1 MIFLGGTSGFHYG
14 QVVLQIHLSVGQVDF
29 LTKFDPCLHILE
41 MCLWKLKSLSKINP
55 RLRTLSDRDISLSSN
70 LTGKW
75 LESLCLCC
83 FVPIIIN
90 SVLLEFSL
98 SLLDFIHSEMSV
110 RQSLR
115 LDIDLCVSDC
125 DSSMYGVGRV

>member
-1 MIFLGGTSGFHYG
+1 
-14 QVVLQIHLSVGQVDF
+14 
-29 LTKFDPCLHILE
+29 
-41 MCLWKLKSLSKINP
+41 MCLWKLKSLSKITP
-55 RLRTLSDRDISLSSN
+55 RLRLSDGDNIISLSSN

-125 DSSMYGVGRV
+125 DSSM

>member
-1 MIFLGGTSGFHYG
+1 MTPNSAEITY
-14 QVVLQIHLSVGQVDF
+14 VVKSM
-29 LTKFDPCLHILE
+29 TCILE
-41 MCLWKLKSLSKINP
+41 MCLWKLKSLSKITP
-55 RLRTLSDRDISLSSN
+55 RLRTLSDGDISLSSN
-70 LTGKW
+70 LTRKW

-110 RQSLR
+110 RQSWISIYVYPIVLV
-115 LDIDLCVSDC
+115 LCEPVCHQHTYD
-125 DSSMYGVGRV
+125 D

>member
-1 MIFLGGTSGFHYG
+1 
-14 QVVLQIHLSVGQVDF
+14 
-29 LTKFDPCLHILE
+29 
-41 MCLWKLKSLSKINP
+41 MCLWKLKSLSKTTP
-55 RLRTLSDRDISLSSN
+55 KLRTLSDGHISLSSN

-75 LESLCLCC
+75 LDSLCRCC

-90 SVLLEFSL
+90 SVLSEFNL

-115 LDIDLCVSDC
+115 LDFDLCVSDY
-125 DSSMYGVGRV
+125 DSSM

>member
-1 MIFLGGTSGFHYG
+1 MTCI
-14 QVVLQIHLSVGQVDF
+14 
-29 LTKFDPCLHILE
+29 ILE
-41 MCLWKLKSLSKINP
+41 TCLGKLKSLLKTT
-55 RLRTLSDRDISLSSN
+55 LKFRTLSDGHISLSSN

-75 LESLCLCC
+75 LESLYRCC
-83 FVPIIIN
+83 FVPIIIIN
-90 SVLLEFSL
+90 SVVSEFNL

-125 DSSMYGVGRV
+125 DSSM

>member
-1 MIFLGGTSGFHYG
+1 MEAKVT
-14 QVVLQIHLSVGQVDF
+14 VEDN
-29 LTKFDPCLHILE
+29 TKSRI
-41 MCLWKLKSLSKINP
+41 
-55 RLRTLSDRDISLSSN
+55 LSDVDISLSSN

-75 LESLCLCC
+75 LESLCLCY
-83 FVPIIIN
+83 FAPIIIN

-125 DSSMYGVGRV
+125 DSSR

>member
-1 MIFLGGTSGFHYG
+1 MSHRWIKVCDAEFGGDHVCGKSMT
-14 QVVLQIHLSVGQVDF
+14 
-29 LTKFDPCLHILE
+29 CILLE
-41 MCLWKLKSLSKINP
+41 TCLWNLKSLSKITPN
-55 RLRTLSDRDISLSSN
+55 LRTLSDGDISLSSD

-98 SLLDFIHSEMSV
+98 SLLDFIHIAKC
-110 RQSLR
+110 Q
-115 LDIDLCVSDC
+115 
-125 DSSMYGVGRV
+125 

>member
-1 MIFLGGTSGFHYG
+1 
-14 QVVLQIHLSVGQVDF
+14 
-29 LTKFDPCLHILE
+29 
-41 MCLWKLKSLSKINP
+41 MCLWKLKSLSKTTP
-55 RLRTLSDRDISLSSN
+55 RLRTLSDGDISLSSN
-70 LTGKW
+70 LAGKW

-125 DSSMYGVGRV
+125 DSSM